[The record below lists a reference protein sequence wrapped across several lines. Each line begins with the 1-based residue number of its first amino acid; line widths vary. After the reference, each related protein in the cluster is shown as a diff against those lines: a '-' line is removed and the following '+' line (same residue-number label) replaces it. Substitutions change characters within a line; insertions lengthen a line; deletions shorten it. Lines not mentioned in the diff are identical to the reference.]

1 MKEFENICYELRSY
15 DGTITKRY
23 DKYGWARKA
32 AGKLVNKD
40 IMCGIWALVVNKNED
55 GTHDIDS
62 LRWEQVIG
70 C

>member
-15 DGTITKRY
+15 DGKIVKEY
-23 DKYGWARKA
+23 DKYGWARRA
-32 AGKLVNKD
+32 AGKLIAKD

-55 GTHDIDS
+55 GTDDLSS
-62 LRWEQVIG
+62 LRWEQIIG